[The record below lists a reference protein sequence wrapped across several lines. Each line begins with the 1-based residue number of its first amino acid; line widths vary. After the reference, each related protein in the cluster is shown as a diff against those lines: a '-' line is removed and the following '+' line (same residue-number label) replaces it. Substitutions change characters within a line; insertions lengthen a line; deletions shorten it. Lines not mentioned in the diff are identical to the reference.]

1 MESESYESGKGEFSA
16 GFMSTVIL
24 GDRIGSPWYQSL
36 YEVFYVGCATKKGHR
51 RDITTTAARHK
62 CMMINIYDG

>member
-36 YEVFYVGCATKKGHR
+36 
-51 RDITTTAARHK
+51 
-62 CMMINIYDG
+62 DGLFLRGVCHQEGP